1 MKALE
6 DAPEDSE
13 IYLSALEQ
21 LENLPEIPF
30 YLEHV
35 WAWFWQIHRGRTY
48 GMSGPNPITWENIL
62 AWKKLLDIQ
71 IRPIE
76 IEIINEIDNTYLEYI
91 SDNQKK
97 NKGNK

>member
-35 WAWFWQIHRGRTY
+35 WTWFWQIHRGRTY